1 MRGERFAGR
10 PAVGPASGGHDNPDL
25 QSPVPSITTHV
36 LDTSIGRP
44 ATGIQVVLE
53 RGGQSAQWQ
62 FVGHGEADADGRV
75 RSLMKEGDQVEPG
88 LYRLVFDTRTYFK
101 ARRVQ
106 TLYPSIV
113 VTFEVPEPVEPGAH
127 YHVPL
132 LLSPFGYTTYRGS

>member
-1 MRGERFAGR
+1 
-10 PAVGPASGGHDNPDL
+10 
-25 QSPVPSITTHV
+25 VPSITTHV

-44 ATGIQVVLE
+44 AAGIQVVLE

-75 RSLMKEGDQVEPG
+75 RSLMKEGDPVEPG
-88 LYRLVFDTRTYFK
+88 LYRLVFDTRSYFK

>member
-1 MRGERFAGR
+1 MTTIELASMVKQMR
-10 PAVGPASGGHDNPDL
+10 D
-25 QSPVPSITTHV
+25 
-36 LDTSIGRP
+36 
-44 ATGIQVVLE
+44 
-53 RGGQSAQWQ
+53 AQK
-62 FVGHGEADADGRV
+62 A
-75 RSLMKEGDQVEPG
+75 
-88 LYRLVFDTRTYFK
+88 YFK